1 MKKELK
7 KKAVD
12 LLKDLISIKSF
23 SGMEDKTAN
32 RIEKWFLD
40 NKIDYKRTNNNV
52 WAKNKFYD
60 PNKPTL
66 LLNSH
71 HDTVRP
77 NSAYT
82 KDPYKAEIEDGKLF
96 GLGSNDAGGALV
108 SLIALFTFYYDYD
121 NLKYNIIIAAT
132 GEEEVAGKNGLSSL
146 IPKLPKID
154 LAIVGE
160 PTEMNLAIAE
170 RGLIVFDGVINGQS
184 SHAAHENHDN
194 SIMKLPK
201 ILNWFNNFSFDKKS
215 DLLGPV
221 KITVTQ
227 VEAGVQHNVVPA
239 KVNLVIDVRV
249 NDMYSNEEISEI
261 LIEKAPCKLTPRS
274 LRLSSSSINKDHEL
288 IKSGIKLGRKT
299 YGSPTLSDQASLN
312 CPSLKMGP
320 GLSTRSHTANEYI
333 YIKEIKEGID
343 IYIKMLKIF
352 LIK

>member
-1 MKKELK
+1 MTTFDPIKALSGLINIVSLSKSEDEAAIYMEAILDENGIPYFRDKK
-7 KKAVD
+7 
-12 LLKDLISIKSF
+12 
-23 SGMEDKTAN
+23 
-32 RIEKWFLD
+32 
-40 NKIDYKRTNNNV
+40 NV
-52 WAKNKFYD
+52 WAKNKNFKEGKY
-60 PNKPTL
+60 TI

-71 HDTVRP
+71 IDTVKP
-77 NSAYT
+77 NRGYS
-82 KDPYKAEIEDGKLF
+82 KDPYCAIIEEGKLY

-108 SLIALFTFYYDYD
+108 SLIALFTFYYKYE
-121 NLKYNIIIAAT
+121 NLKYNIVIALT
-132 GEEEVAGKNGLSSL
+132 GEEEVAGNNGLRSL

-170 RGLIVFDGVINGQS
+170 RGLIVFDGVIDGKP
-184 SHAAHENHDN
+184 SHAAHENYDS
-194 SIMKLPK
+194 SIMKLPEV
-201 ILNWFNNFSFDKKS
+201 LNWFKNFSFDKKS

-227 VEAGVQHNVVPA
+227 VKAGVQHNVVPA

-249 NDMYSNEEISEI
+249 NDMYSNKEISEI
-261 LIEKAPCKLTPRS
+261 LIKKAPCKLTPRS

-312 CPSLKMGP
+312 CSSLKMGP
-320 GLSTRSHTANEYI
+320 GLSTRSHTADEYI
-333 YIKEIKEGID
+333 YVDEIKEGIG
-343 IYIKMLKIF
+343 IYIRMLKLF